1 MRVSQSVANERK
13 RRAGR
18 RWIRELYFRDP
29 LRARILAACSV
40 GMKPWLPNGEA
51 SQAQAERTVEFQAR
65 EDSAG
70 EKVRQA
76 TAVCR
81 LGRWTFALGEN
92 EEIQWERIWLM
103 RGREEAGRAASVS
116 PRTIPVG
123 KGEVH
128 FLLWE
133 RR

>member
-1 MRVSQSVANERK
+1 
-13 RRAGR
+13 
-18 RWIRELYFRDP
+18 
-29 LRARILAACSV
+29 
-40 GMKPWLPNGEA
+40 MKPWLPNGEA

-70 EKVRQA
+70 EKVRPA

-81 LGRWTFALGEN
+81 LGRWTFALGEK

-103 RGREEAGRAASVS
+103 RGSEEADRAASVS

-128 FLLWE
+128 FLL
-133 RR
+133 

>member
-18 RWIRELYFRDP
+18 RWNRELYFRDP

-70 EKVRQA
+70 EKVRPA

-81 LGRWTFALGEN
+81 LGRWTFALGEK

-103 RGREEAGRAASVS
+103 RGSDETERAASAS
-116 PRTIPVG
+116 PRTMAVG
-123 KGEVH
+123 KGEVLI
-128 FLLWE
+128 F
-133 RR
+133 R